1 MAIKFEITMTNKWLY
16 SLMAFGI
23 LMSLGIGVWAYN
35 SGATPNVMG
44 HSGEELEVI
53 ISGAPM
59 TLQQAI
65 DGGNLDDNHTADE
78 IEVTVG
84 GIPMTMTLQQ
94 AIDGGNLGGG
104 SGAVVLFDDNGD
116 NETSYTAGFGP
127 VNGLDNLT
135 VTPPGSGYVIT
146 VIAQV
151 GFQDTSA
158 VWLNCNT
165 RLLENGNTVAT
176 GVYAWGSDG
185 WKSVGNEITMVFA
198 NTNPALDVPLTYAV
212 QVDEVSVFASAGCRT
227 AIADPD
233 TSLMVRM
240 ERLI

>member
-16 SLMAFGI
+16 SLITFGI
-23 LMSLGIGVWAYN
+23 LMFLGVGVWAYN
-35 SGATPNVMG
+35 SGSSPNVMG

-84 GIPMTMTLQQ
+84 GIPMT
-94 AIDGGNLGGG
+94 GNLGGG
-104 SGAVVLFDDNGD
+104 DSGAVVRFDDNGD
-116 NETSYTAGFGP
+116 IETIYVGSAGFEY

-135 VTPPGSGYVIT
+135 VTPPGQGYVIT

-151 GFQDTSA
+151 GFQNTGTSGTG
-158 VWLNCNT
+158 CNT
-165 RLLENGNTVAT
+165 RITENGVSVAT
-176 GVYAWGSDG
+176 GIYAFGSDG
-185 WKSVGNEITMVFA
+185 VKSIGNEITMVFV
-198 NTNPALDVPLTYAV
+198 NTNPGSSVPLTYAV
-212 QVDEVSVFASAGCRT
+212 QVDEGWGNCITPLS
-227 AIADPD
+227 DPD

-240 ERLI
+240 EPLI